1 MTKIS
6 VVTPSFNQDEF
17 IERTILS
24 VISQSWDFD
33 LEYIIMDG
41 WSTDKTVEILKKHEK
56 KIKNWEFKSNKSIK
70 FIRKSE
76 KDKGQSDAINKWL
89 KIATW
94 DILTYLNSDDTLA
107 PKALENI
114 VKYLWNSDKKRSYW
128 KCKIVDKNDKEIR
141 KPITKYKNIL
151 GKKYSY
157 WKLLSE
163 NFISQMTVF
172 WKKEIYKEL
181 WDFDIKE
188 HLCMDYE
195 YRLRIWE
202 KYNPLY
208 INEHIAN
215 FRFYYTSKSGAT
227 FKKQFKDEFRLAKK
241 YSQWWHKFSLF
252 LHKINYYKIIII
264 YNILS
269 FLKV

>member
-6 VVTPSFNQDEF
+6 IITPSFNQDEF

-24 VISQSWDFD
+24 VVTQKWDFEI
-33 LEYIIMDG
+33 EYIVMD
-41 WSTDKTVEILKKHEK
+41 WKSTDNTVEILKKYEE
-56 KIKNWEFKSNKSIK
+56 KIKNWKFKGNKWIT

-107 PKALENI
+107 DDSLQTITKN
-114 VKYLWNSDKKRSYW
+114 LWKSKNKWSYW
-128 KCKIVDKNDKEIR
+128 KCKIIDKQDKEIR
-141 KPITKYKNIL
+141 KRITKYKDLLWN
-151 GKKYSY
+151 KYSY

-172 WKKEIYKEL
+172 WKKEVYKEL
-181 WDFDIKE
+181 WGFDVDE

-195 YRLRIWE
+195 YRLRIWA
-202 KYNPLY
+202 KYDPLY
-208 INEHIAN
+208 INAHIAN
-215 FRFYYTSKSGAT
+215 FRFYNTSKSWSR
-227 FKKQFKDEFRLAKK
+227 FKKQFQDELRLAKK
-241 YSQWWHKFSLF
+241 YAKGKYKFSLF
-252 LHKINYYKIIII
+252 LHKINYYKITII

-269 FLKV
+269 FLKI

>member
-1 MTKIS
+1 MKIS
-6 VVTPSFNQDEF
+6 IVTPSFNQAEF

-24 VISQSWDFD
+24 VITQKWDLD
-33 LEYIIMDG
+33 IEYIIMDG
-41 WSTDKTVEILKKHEK
+41 WSTDKTVKILKKYEK
-56 KIKNWEFKSNKSIK
+56 KIKNWEFKNNNWIK

-94 DILTYLNSDDTLA
+94 DIITYLNSDDTLA
-107 PKALENI
+107 PKALKNI
-114 VKYLWNSDKKRSYW
+114 IKYLWNSDKKRSYW
-128 KCKIVDKNDKEIR
+128 KCKIVDKKDKEIR
-141 KPITKYKNIL
+141 KRITKYKALLWKN
-151 GKKYSY
+151 YSY

-181 WDFDIKE
+181 WDLDINE

-195 YRLRIWE
+195 YRLRIWV
-202 KYNPLY
+202 KYDPIY
-208 INEHIAN
+208 IDKYIAN
-215 FRFYYTSKSGAT
+215 FRFYHTSKSGAT
-227 FKKQFKDEFRLAKK
+227 FKKQFKDELRLAKK
-241 YSQWWHKFSLF
+241 YAKWKFKIAL
-252 LHKINYYKIIII
+252 LIHKINYFKIIII

-269 FLKV
+269 FLKK